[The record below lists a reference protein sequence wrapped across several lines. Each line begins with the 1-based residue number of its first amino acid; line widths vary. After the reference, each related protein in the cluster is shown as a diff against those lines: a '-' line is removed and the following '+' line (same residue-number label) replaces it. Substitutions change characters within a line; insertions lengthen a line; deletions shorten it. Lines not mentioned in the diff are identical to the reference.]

1 MAIGGIQSGERTRR
15 AKSNCSGPSATTA
28 CPSVACADPDRPAS
42 THPAA
47 IAHPCHGGTA
57 LDRYDPGVAQSF
69 DIIREPDGTLVA
81 RLGSRGAVDINL
93 STGWSAH
100 IISEIDRE
108 KPPRIVIDASNTNAV
123 ASAFFSGIIRIRDR
137 SGLPREALILRCGSD
152 RMREAARLLGMDQ
165 LISLER

>member
-1 MAIGGIQSGERTRR
+1 MSPT
-15 AKSNCSGPSATTA
+15 
-28 CPSVACADPDRPAS
+28 
-42 THPAA
+42 PAA
-47 IAHPCHGGTA
+47 IPEPAPWQVTTRM
-57 LDRYDPGVAQSF
+57 LPSGVQQRF
-69 DIIREPDGTLVA
+69 DITRAPDGTLTA

-100 IISEIDRE
+100 VTAEIDRE
-108 KPPRIVIDASNTNAV
+108 KPTRVVIDASNTNAV

-165 LISLER
+165 LITLES